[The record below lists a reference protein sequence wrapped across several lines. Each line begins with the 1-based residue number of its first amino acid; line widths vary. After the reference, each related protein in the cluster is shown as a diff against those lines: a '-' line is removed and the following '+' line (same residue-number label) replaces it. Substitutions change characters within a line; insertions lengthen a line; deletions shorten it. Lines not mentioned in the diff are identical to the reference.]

1 MLDIKGEIQAVAKQM
16 DELMSAGKQDE
27 MINFYTDDCRVLP
40 PGVPMMV
47 GKEGMLFITC

>member
-1 MLDIKGEIQAVAKQM
+1 MLGIKGELQAVAKQM
-16 DELMSAGKQDE
+16 EELMSAGKQDE
-27 MINFYTDDCRVLP
+27 IINFYTDDCRVLS